1 MPSRLVESKKKY
13 LLRSYIGNNNG
24 IVGELK
30 SKFWEWKVGQ
40 MSEGEILKR
49 YYELTN
55 GRDDMSLCL
64 KD

>member
-1 MPSRLVESKKKY
+1 MPSKLVESKKKF
-13 LLRSYIGNNNG
+13 LLLSYIGNDNG

-30 SKFWEWKVGQ
+30 SKFWTWKVDR

-49 YYELTN
+49 YYDLVN
-55 GRDDMSLCL
+55 RKDDMSLCL